1 VVLAPDL
8 PPSARPR
15 RRHVSP
21 RPVVA
26 AVILALLTLMAVVPG
41 LFTREDPASCRLSH
55 SLERPS
61 AAHPFGYDLQ
71 GCDNFAVTVH
81 GTRTSLAVA
90 VLVILATSA
99 VALVVGSLAGWFG
112 GRVDTVL
119 TRFTEVWA
127 GIPLV
132 LGGIVLLSSTER
144 RGPLQ
149 LALVLSLFAWPP
161 MVRVLRAGVVAE
173 RSREHV
179 LAARA
184 LGASPARLL
193 VRHVLPGSV
202 RPLVVLASA
211 YAGVVVAAEAT
222 LTFAGAGLA
231 RPTQSWGL
239 QLADA
244 EGRLGQAPHLLLP
257 GVFVVAAV
265 AGFVLLGEE
274 LRERGDRTRG

>member
-1 VVLAPDL
+1 
-8 PPSARPR
+8 
-15 RRHVSP
+15 
-21 RPVVA
+21 VVA
-26 AVILALLTLMAVVPG
+26 WTILALLALMAVAPG
-41 LFTREDPASCRLSH
+41 VFTRQDPRACRLAD
-55 SLERPS
+55 SLEGPGR
-61 AAHPFGYDLQ
+61 AHPFGFDLQ
-71 GCDNFAVTVH
+71 GCDSFAVTVH
-81 GTRTSLAVA
+81 GARTSLTVA
-90 VLVILATSA
+90 VLVIVVTSA
-99 VALVVGSLAGWFG
+99 VALVVGALAGWVG
-112 GRVDTVL
+112 GRTDALL

-132 LGGIVLLSSTER
+132 LGGVALLSGVES

-149 LALVLSLFAWPP
+149 LALVLALFSWPP

-173 RSREHV
+173 RTREHV

-193 VRHVLPGSV
+193 LRHVLPGSV

-211 YAGVVVAAEAT
+211 YAGLIVAAEAT
-222 LTFAGAGLA
+222 LTFAGAGLS

-239 QLADA
+239 QLAEA

-274 LRERGDRTRG
+274 LRRRGGRDTP